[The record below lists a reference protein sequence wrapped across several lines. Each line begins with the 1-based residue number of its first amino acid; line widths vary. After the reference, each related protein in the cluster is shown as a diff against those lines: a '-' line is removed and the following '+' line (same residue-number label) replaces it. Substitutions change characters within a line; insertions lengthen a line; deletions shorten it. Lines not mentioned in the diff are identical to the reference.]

1 MAYSN
6 YHTHTTYCDGKNTPE
21 EMICA
26 AIAAGCPALGFS
38 GHAHTA
44 FDESYCMSGE
54 KTSAYRRELEALR
67 KKYAGQIRIL
77 IGVEQDFYSD
87 APTDGYDF
95 VIGSVHYV
103 KKSGAYI
110 PVDESAEILLRAA
123 AQYYDG
129 DLLGLA
135 EDYYRTV
142 AQVRTV
148 TRCDI
153 VGHFDLITKFNE
165 DGALLDE
172 NSPRYRHAALSALST
187 LLDQGAVLEINTG
200 AISRGYRSAPYPA
213 PFLLDE
219 IARRGGKMLLSSD
232 CHSRDAVCFGFPEAE
247 KLAANRNIVLL
258 SEI

>member
-6 YHTHTTYCDGKNTPE
+6 YHTHTTCCDGKNTPE

-44 FDESYCMSGE
+44 FDESYCMSPE
-54 KTSAYRRELEALR
+54 KTSAYRRELEMLR
-67 KKYAGQIRIL
+67 EKYAGQIRIL

-103 KKSGAYI
+103 KKCGAYI
-110 PVDESAEILLRAA
+110 PVDESETFLRRAVE
-123 AQYYDG
+123 QYYGG
-129 DLLGLA
+129 DFLSLA
-135 EDYYRTV
+135 EDYYHTV
-142 AQVRTV
+142 AQVKTK
-148 TRCDI
+148 TGCDI

-165 DGALLDE
+165 GGVLLDE
-172 NSPRYRHAALSALST
+172 TVPRYRRAALNALGA

-200 AISRGYRSAPYPA
+200 AVSRGYRSAPYPA
-213 PFLLDE
+213 AFLLDE
-219 IARRGGKMLLSSD
+219 IGRRGGKMLLSSD
-232 CHSRDAVCFGFPEAE
+232 CHSRDAVCFGFAEAE
-247 KLAANRNIVLL
+247 KLAADRNIVLL